1 MKIIIYDIEITPI
14 LGWYYPPAYET
25 RGVLTERD
33 WHMMSFAWKE
43 LGKKKVYV
51 KALCD
56 YPGYKDDPYNDK
68 ALLQD
73 LRNMLDDADLVI
85 GHNSDRFDN
94 KKANARFLFHNIEQP
109 SHYDKADT
117 LKMARAIGKF
127 DSNSLNNLGKYLG
140 LGEKV
145 GSHAGLCIDCLYGN
159 KKAWKAMKKYNKQDV
174 TLTELVYNKLK
185 AWAGTH
191 PNMQKYRTDAEQ
203 VICRIC
209 AGINL
214 SRRGYTAKATLWRQR
229 YKCKD
234 CGAWSQGTKGHK
246 VKPYGDSTQT

>member
-109 SHYDKADT
+109 SHYDRADT

-145 GSHAGLCIDCLYGN
+145 GSHAGLWRDCLNGN
-159 KKAWKAMKKYNKQDV
+159 KKAWKAMKVYNKQDV
-174 TLTELVYNKLK
+174 ALTEEVYLKLRG
-185 AWAGTH
+185 WANTH
-191 PNMQKYRTDAEQ
+191 PNMSKYRKYAEDVACTYCSSTDFQKRGSKPKGA
-203 VICRIC
+203 RW
-209 AGINL
+209 
-214 SRRGYTAKATLWRQR
+214 RRQYQ
-229 YKCKD
+229 CKT
-234 CGAWSQGTKGHK
+234 CKEYFFGTKSYK